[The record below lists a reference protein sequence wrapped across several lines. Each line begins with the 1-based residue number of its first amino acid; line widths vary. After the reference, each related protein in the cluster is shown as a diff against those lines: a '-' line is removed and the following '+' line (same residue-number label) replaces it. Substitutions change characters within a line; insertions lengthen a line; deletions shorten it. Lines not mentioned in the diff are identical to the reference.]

1 MDLLQLCIQPQKKF
15 GEEQLQIPVSQAP
28 SPHHSEL
35 SHYYS
40 IQSFACTC
48 TVCVRRQ
55 APTEIHN
62 QLTMDFKTGYTEHCN
77 DQYLDNDQ
85 SMQMYKRMQF
95 MIAIVLN
102 SDE

>member
-1 MDLLQLCIQPQKKF
+1 M
-15 GEEQLQIPVSQAP
+15 
-28 SPHHSEL
+28 
-35 SHYYS
+35 
-40 IQSFACTC
+40 
-48 TVCVRRQ
+48 CVRRQ